1 MSFTSPAALWCLLG
15 IPAVLAIHFLQR
27 RSRREVITTLF
38 LLQQMRRESETGN
51 RFERLRTSIPL
62 WLQLLMVL
70 LFTWLLAR
78 PRWMKNEAVQRIAI
92 VIDSSASMQAFR
104 PQAEDAVR
112 TTLSTLAGPLARVE
126 LSLLSSDPGQPT
138 LYHGASAADMQS
150 ELAQWQPLLGVHD
163 FTPTLRTARNLA
175 GDKASIILITDHLLE
190 NKPPFEAALFSIGS
204 ETANVGWAG
213 VTVEE
218 KDGQAIWRA
227 LLRNYSSQP
236 QEREWQAGSA
246 GKQSA
251 WTKLTLGPQETRTMS
266 GPFLDEAG
274 DQGLTL
280 SLKPDAFTLDDEL
293 PVLCPKPK
301 QLGLHLPNG
310 RDDGSAEL
318 TDFFQKFADT
328 QLVTAASADVRV
340 IVWPPS
346 IALGVDQHACI
357 FASHNKGEKAAWL
370 RGQIVGE
377 AHPLTEGLN
386 WQSLL
391 VHEGMVLPRDVR
403 DRILLWQGERPLI
416 SLRRTPAGASQ
427 LFCHFDLITSNARKL
442 PALAVLL
449 HRFLQHVRHEK
460 VALEVANFDLRQRL
474 IVAHVHGEKAAP
486 LTLITHTP
494 PLTVE
499 VPIAQAHLLR
509 APAQPGFFEVRQT
522 DTLLLRAAAH
532 FADAREAD
540 LSTAKPFQD
549 LATLKTIQTE
559 TVMESD
565 PNWRL
570 WLLVLLAA
578 MLGSWWWGR
587 APTKKDLP
595 LASPAT

>member
-1 MSFTSPAALWCLLG
+1 
-15 IPAVLAIHFLQR
+15 
-27 RSRREVITTLF
+27 
-38 LLQQMRRESETGN
+38 
-51 RFERLRTSIPL
+51 
-62 WLQLLMVL
+62 
-70 LFTWLLAR
+70 
-78 PRWMKNEAVQRIAI
+78 
-92 VIDSSASMQAFR
+92 
-104 PQAEDAVR
+104 
-112 TTLSTLAGPLARVE
+112 
-126 LSLLSSDPGQPT
+126 
-138 LYHGASAADMQS
+138 
-150 ELAQWQPLLGVHD
+150 
-163 FTPTLRTARNLA
+163 
-175 GDKASIILITDHLLE
+175 
-190 NKPPFEAALFSIGS
+190 
-204 ETANVGWAG
+204 
-213 VTVEE
+213 
-218 KDGQAIWRA
+218 AIWRA
-227 LLRNYSSQP
+227 LLRNYSSLP
-236 QEREWQAGSA
+236 QQREWQAGSA

-251 WTKLTLGPQETRTMS
+251 WTKITLGPQETRTMS
-266 GPFLDEAG
+266 GPFLETAAEA
-274 DQGLTL
+274 GLTL

-293 PVLCPKPK
+293 PVLRPEPK

-310 RDDGSAEL
+310 RDDGSVEL
-318 TDFFQKFADT
+318 TELFQKFADT

-357 FASHNKGEKAAWL
+357 FASPNKGEKAAWL

-391 VHEGMVLPRDVR
+391 VHEGMVVPRDER
-403 DRILLWQGERPLI
+403 DRVLLWQGDRPLI

-449 HRFLQHVRHEK
+449 HRFLQQVRHEK
-460 VALEVANFDLRQRL
+460 IAQEVANFDLRQRL
-474 IVAHVHGEKAAP
+474 VVAHAHGDKAAP

-494 PLTVE
+494 PRTVQ

-509 APAQPGFFEVRQT
+509 APAQPGFFEVRQAV
-522 DTLLLRAAAH
+522 TLLLRGAAH

-540 LSTAKPFQD
+540 LSAAKPFQD
-549 LATLKTIQTE
+549 LASLKTTQTE

-570 WLLVLLAA
+570 WLLVLLTL

-587 APTKKDLP
+587 GGHGQAI
-595 LASPAT
+595 PANA